1 MVLMFITVPRGTQSP
16 TVAAVGSFLCPN
28 AGLTRIALEHTGR
41 YQQLC
46 ARPLSR
52 VWSYINRRSLSGL
65 PPHFRRERRIKRW
78 GIAAGTATG
87 AALGTKSNAKAER
100 KCQNFALVTTL
111 FSGSA
116 SPRRVGRGSSQY
128 LLPSSPVATHFPA
141 LSATMPRG
149 GGSNTARRRYAAL
162 VRCMRLAVVLC
173 YNFVSNSAWLYPLTP
188 LVIMPRKSSR
198 EKSESRNTSSGFIP
212 SCLPIS

>member
-1 MVLMFITVPRGTQSP
+1 MHWSTQAGTSSSVRDPYPARG
-16 TVAAVGSFLCPN
+16 LI
-28 AGLTRIALEHTGR
+28 LHR
-41 YQQLC
+41 
-46 ARPLSR
+46 RP
-52 VWSYINRRSLSGL
+52 LSGL
-65 PPHFRRERRIKRW
+65 PPHSREERRIKRW
-78 GIAAGTATG
+78 GIAAGTAAG
-87 AALGTKSNAKAER
+87 ATLGTKSNAKAER

>member
-1 MVLMFITVPRGTQSP
+1 MERDSP
-16 TVAAVGSFLCPN
+16 ELHWSTAQRRRDHYP
-28 AGLTRIALEHTGR
+28 ALWSYLHR
-41 YQQLC
+41 
-46 ARPLSR
+46 RPLSK
-52 VWSYINRRSLSGL
+52 LS
-65 PPHFRRERRIKRW
+65 PHSRGEERIKAE
-78 GIAAGTATG
+78 GITADTAAGASI
-87 AALGTKSNAKAER
+87 GTKSIGWCVT
-100 KCQNFALVTTL
+100 KCLIFALVTTL

>member
-1 MVLMFITVPRGTQSP
+1 MSECGTHQNCTGAHRLVPAALCETLIPRVVLYFS
-16 TVAAVGSFLCPN
+16 
-28 AGLTRIALEHTGR
+28 GLIFHR
-41 YQQLC
+41 
-46 ARPLSR
+46 RP
-52 VWSYINRRSLSGL
+52 LSGL

-78 GIAAGTATG
+78 GVAAGTATG

>member
-1 MVLMFITVPRGTQSP
+1 MRDSPELHWSTQAGTSSSVRDP
-16 TVAAVGSFLCPN
+16 YPAC
-28 AGLTRIALEHTGR
+28 GLIFHR
-41 YQQLC
+41 
-46 ARPLSR
+46 RP
-52 VWSYINRRSLSGL
+52 LSGL

-78 GIAAGTATG
+78 GCGRYRHRCRAWH
-87 AALGTKSNAKAER
+87 KSNAKAER

>member
-1 MVLMFITVPRGTQSP
+1 MQNPDRCNGRGFLFLQS
-16 TVAAVGSFLCPN
+16 VSAIQGSPELHRSAC
-28 AGLTRIALEHTGR
+28 GW
-41 YQQLC
+41 YQQLQ
-46 ARPLSR
+46 ARPLPCCGLIFTGGVKSSSNSR
-52 VWSYINRRSLSGL
+52 AFPHGKQNRDIAADTAAGAKLCTK
-65 PPHFRRERRIKRW
+65 IKR
-78 GIAAGTATG
+78 GSV
-87 AALGTKSNAKAER
+87 TK
-100 KCQNFALVTTL
+100 CPIFPLVTMR

-128 LLPSSPVATHFPA
+128 LLPPSPVATHFPA